1 MRKLNKLADLCW
13 EGLTLQHVSYK
24 EVVIPYLL
32 FFILTFIFELFLSFL
47 FIFSFFIFDRFGYKP
62 NFQYYLSGGILIL
75 MLIMTVPLII
85 TIVKRSMGT
94 VLLLPKKQ

>member
-13 EGLTLQHVSYK
+13 EGLTLQHVTYK

-47 FIFSFFIFDRFGYKP
+47 FIFSFFIFNHFGYKP
-62 NFQYYLSGGILIL
+62 DFKYYISGGVLIL
-75 MLIMTVPLII
+75 MLIMTG
-85 TIVKRSMGT
+85 SAGT

>member
-1 MRKLNKLADLCW
+1 MRKINKLADLCW
-13 EGLTLQHVSYK
+13 EGLTLRHVPDK

-85 TIVKRSMGT
+85 TIVKRST
-94 VLLLPKKQ
+94 RKVLLLPKKQ